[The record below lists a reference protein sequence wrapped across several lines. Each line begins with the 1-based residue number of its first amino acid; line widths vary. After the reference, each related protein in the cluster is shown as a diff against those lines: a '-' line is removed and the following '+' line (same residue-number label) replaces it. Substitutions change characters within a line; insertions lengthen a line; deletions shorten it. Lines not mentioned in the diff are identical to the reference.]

1 MLLVFPLGLVLPSNL
16 QRMHVHGV
24 GGAFCEPQPD
34 HPPALAGEFV
44 VSELLLLGAPVPQCH
59 GGFFAHCLRLPG
71 MSKCPALGCFFAW
84 GRQRPPNARSE
95 PLKSLAAAQAVPA
108 LPVVRKRQSPGSA
121 NRQLSIHP
129 RPLSVAHLGAS
140 TRHWAAF
147 PRSTTQ
153 HQTRL
158 NSP

>member
-1 MLLVFPLGLVLPSNL
+1 MLLVFSLGLVLPSNL

-71 MSKCPALGCFFAW
+71 VSKCPALGCFFCL
-84 GRQRPPNARSE
+84 GPPT
-95 PLKSLAAAQAVPA
+95 PA
-108 LPVVRKRQSPGSA
+108 KCPKRTTQVSHS
-121 NRQLSIHP
+121 ST
-129 RPLSVAHLGAS
+129 SGAS
-140 TRHWAAF
+140 PACRSKAPIAWFSKPSAF
-147 PRSTTQ
+147 DTSTASLRCPSRRIDAPLGGLST
-153 HQTRL
+153 HHHTA
-158 NSP
+158 PDPFE